1 MIYRVDQSDS
11 SKTAEQTGIC
21 GSSIRRMIK
30 RKNFLQFEWKGKVVS
45 NSKMKKILTLRF
57 QLTYKTTGYMEKEK
71 NLMFQMGICL
81 RPQIR
86 YQQKLWFPMQ
96 CLGKIPQ
103 NCSFVSE
110 NGIKVN
116 EENYC
121 KHLNKQL
128 FPKIKKLVKR
138 DDWIFD
144 QDSASSYR
152 SILAQ
157 DFLEKTFKHRFVKWV
172 E

>member
-1 MIYRVDQSDS
+1 
-11 SKTAEQTGIC
+11 
-21 GSSIRRMIK
+21 
-30 RKNFLQFEWKGKVVS
+30 
-45 NSKMKKILTLRF
+45 
-57 QLTYKTTGYMEKEK
+57 MEKEK

-144 QDSASSYR
+144 QDSASSCR

>member
-1 MIYRVDQSDS
+1 MIYRVDQTDS

-45 NSKMKKILTLRF
+45 NSKMKKILPLTF

-71 NLMFQMGICL
+71 NLMFQMGTCL
-81 RPQIR
+81 HPWIR
-86 YQQKLWFPMQ
+86 YQEKLWFPLQ
-96 CLGKIPQ
+96 CLGKVQQ

-121 KHLNKQL
+121 KHLNKPRYL
-128 FPKIKKLVKR
+128 TKIVLRHIDRFWYNISLKKLSNAV
-138 DDWIFD
+138 
-144 QDSASSYR
+144 S
-152 SILAQ
+152 LN
-157 DFLEKTFKHRFVKWV
+157 V
-172 E
+172 

>member
-1 MIYRVDQSDS
+1 
-11 SKTAEQTGIC
+11 
-21 GSSIRRMIK
+21 
-30 RKNFLQFEWKGKVVS
+30 
-45 NSKMKKILTLRF
+45 
-57 QLTYKTTGYMEKEK
+57 MEKEK

-116 EENYC
+116 QENYC

-157 DFLEKTFKHRFVKWV
+157 DFLEKTFKRRFVKWV
-172 E
+172 EQLPSSANVNPLGHLFRDLVKMKVYQGRAEEPYNSEESSKTKRKLCGKIVEQI

>member
-1 MIYRVDQSDS
+1 MIYRVDQTDS
-11 SKTAEQTGIC
+11 SKTTKQTGIC
-21 GSSIRRMIK
+21 GSSIRRRIK
-30 RKNFLQFEWKGKVVS
+30 RKNFLQFKWQGKVVS
-45 NSKMKKILTLRF
+45 NGKMKKILPLTF
-57 QLTYKTTGYMEKEK
+57 QLTYKRTGFMEKEK
-71 NLMFQMGICL
+71 NLMFQMGTCL

-86 YQQKLWFPMQ
+86 YQQKLWFLLQ

-110 NGIKVN
+110 IGIKVN

-128 FPKIKKLVKR
+128 FPKIKKLVKL

-144 QDSASSYR
+144 QDSAPSYR
-152 SILAQ
+152 SILVQ
-157 DFLEKTFKHRFVKWV
+157 DFFEKTFKHRFVKWV